1 MGLSKQTSNERESS
15 SSDEIQERV
24 ILQEGRLQQV
34 GRRGCGYIKCSSEVS
49 RSCAD
54 SGGQQQNRSKQWS
67 RDCRVARNAISRF
80 SLDGDVAVQCKELL
94 A

>member
-34 GRRGCGYIKCSSEVS
+34 GRCSSEVS

-54 SGGQQQNRSKQWS
+54 NGGQQQNRSKQWS